1 MKEGPAAGHAGLLT
15 WRPSAAG
22 LGALT
27 RTHCVNQGN
36 AVIEIL
42 GVAVGAVVPL
52 LGGLVWLIRLEG
64 RINTEVALREALAA
78 RMGGFEERIYAT
90 LERIESK
97 LDGKA
102 DK

>member
-1 MKEGPAAGHAGLLT
+1 M
-15 WRPSAAG
+15 
-22 LGALT
+22 
-27 RTHCVNQGN
+27 
-36 AVIEIL
+36 IEII
-42 GVAVGAVVPL
+42 GVVIGAAVPL

-64 RINTEVALREALAA
+64 RINTEVALREALAQ